1 MKSGFLFSFS
11 TFVMRLYEKMFIC
24 CKKMSHEEKI
34 G

>member
-11 TFVMRLYEKMFIC
+11 SFVMRLCVKNVYLL
-24 CKKMSHEEKI
+24 KKMSHEEKI